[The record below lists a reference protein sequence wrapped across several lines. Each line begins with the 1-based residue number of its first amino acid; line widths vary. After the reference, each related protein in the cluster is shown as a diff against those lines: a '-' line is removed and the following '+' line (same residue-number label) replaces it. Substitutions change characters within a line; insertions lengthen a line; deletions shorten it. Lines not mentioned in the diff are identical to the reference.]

1 MAQTKAIWSP
11 FVLTRKLVGR
21 IKYFFYQL
29 SVGRFRG
36 FDLYLNSPDR
46 LVLEDEIIPYFISH
60 SEYHRILFV
69 GCDWYTK
76 HYRKLFRNKEY
87 WTIEIEE
94 WKKKYATEKHIVD
107 ALQNLS
113 LHIEDGFFDVIIYNG
128 VFGHGINT
136 KEDTEE
142 SFNQCFKALR
152 EGGILVFG
160 WNNVPQYTPI
170 PVTTECENLQKF
182 QPYFFEPLS
191 TSEYL
196 VPNTEYR
203 HTFHF
208 YQKPVT
214 SSSK

>member
-1 MAQTKAIWSP
+1 MAQAKAIWNPS
-11 FVLTRKLVGR
+11 VLVRKLVGR

-46 LVLEDEIIPYFISH
+46 LVLEDRIIPYFISH
-60 SEYHRILFV
+60 SEYQKILFV

-76 HYRKLFRNKEY
+76 PYRKLFKNKEY

-94 WKKKYATEKHIVD
+94 WKKRYGSKNHIVD
-107 ALQNLS
+107 SLQNLE
-113 LHIEDGFFDVIIYNG
+113 LHIQSHYFDVIIHNG

-136 KEDTEE
+136 KKDTEE
-142 SFNQCFKALR
+142 SFDQCFQALR

-160 WNNVPQYTPI
+160 WNNVPQYTPF
-170 PVTTECENLQKF
+170 PVTTECENLKRF
-182 QPYFFEPLS
+182 DPYFFQPLS
-191 TSEYL
+191 TAEYL
-196 VPNTEYR
+196 TPNTETK

-208 YQKPVT
+208 YKKPAA
-214 SSSK
+214 K

>member
-1 MAQTKAIWSP
+1 MAQTKAIWKPSV
-11 FVLTRKLVGR
+11 FAHKLVGR

-29 SVGRFRG
+29 SVARFRG

-46 LVLEDEIIPYFISH
+46 LVLEDVIIPYFVSR
-60 SEYHRILFV
+60 SEYHKILFV

-76 HYRKLFRNKEY
+76 PYRKLFRNKEY

-94 WKKKYATEKHIVD
+94 WRKKYAGERHIVD

-113 LHIEDGFFDVIIYNG
+113 LHIESGYFDVIIYNG

-142 SFNQCFKALR
+142 SFNQCFQALR

-160 WNNVPQYTPI
+160 WNNVPQYTPF

-182 QPYFFEPLS
+182 KPYVFEPFP

-208 YQKPVT
+208 YKKPVA
-214 SSSK
+214 S